1 MFKII
6 LPKLSFKIEKWKWNK
21 EYRIYVST
29 LGHIKNEYKQNV
41 PIKINQSGYCLAKT
55 NCGYKLIHRLV
66 MLTFKPIPNAEDLT
80 VDHLN
85 HNKRDNSVY
94 NLEWVT
100 QEENLKRAK
109 EDCLSVSQ
117 LIFPKQRIK
126 AGQKIF
132 NNIDEAINY
141 IVKKSASNGSV
152 PNRENI
158 RKRINQAI
166 ITKTLY
172 HKQKWS
178 IV

>member
-6 LPKLSFKIEKWKWNK
+6 LPKLNFKIEKWKWNK
-21 EYRIYVST
+21 EYRVYVST

-41 PIKINQSGYCLAKT
+41 PVKINPAGYCMAKT
-55 NCGYKLIHRLV
+55 ECGNKLIHRLV
-66 MLTFKPIPNAEDLT
+66 MLTFKPIPNAEELT

-85 HNKRDNSVY
+85 HNKRDNSIY

-109 EDCLSVSQ
+109 EDYLSVSQ
-117 LIFPKQRIK
+117 LICPKQRIK

-141 IVKKSASNGSV
+141 IVKKSSSNGSV

-158 RKRINQAI
+158 RKRISQAI